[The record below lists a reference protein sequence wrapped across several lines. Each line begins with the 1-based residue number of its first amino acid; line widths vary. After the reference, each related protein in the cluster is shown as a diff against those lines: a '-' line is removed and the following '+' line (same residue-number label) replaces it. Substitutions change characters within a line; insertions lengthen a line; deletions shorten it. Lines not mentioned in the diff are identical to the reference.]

1 MPYLDDRHLYIGLGL
16 TLLLSTRLISLALQ
30 RTTTLNLIHH
40 SQSNPHAAPHP
51 NPHSL
56 PHSRPDDLPPS
67 SPDPTPSLP
76 LSSLSTLSSSPNP
89 DIARSAT
96 RLLLERLAFS
106 PSARSSFIDDVFSP
120 DPHIRQQAKYLA
132 DLYGKFYPYEGES
145 ENPLVP
151 WRGLLGRGNVASET
165 PAERTVRRAYALAKG
180 MEGRDGGDAMGRLRR
195 LSGAWTGGR
204 RGVVVCQ
211 KMREGQ
217 VVVWIEV
224 MKGLAERGWDVGSVA
239 LGARLIGE
247 ARGMEGLEAGEVWEV
262 LKGDWLE
269 RSRRGQSGEGL
280 RLARWDDEDDEA
292 DIGWGGIDG
301 DASNLPLA
309 RVERRPRFHE
319 GMEVE
324 HIRRRRREAM
334 VLHEGE
340 GVVDRD
346 DIIQR
351 YTNDE

>member
-1 MPYLDDRHLYIGLGL
+1 MPYLDDRHIYIGLGL
-16 TLLLSTRLISLALQ
+16 TLLLSTRLISLALH
-30 RTTTLNLIHH
+30 RTTTLNLIHPSPTH
-40 SQSNPHAAPHP
+40 PHATPPSHP
-51 NPHSL
+51 A
-56 PHSRPDDLPPS
+56 PS
-67 SPDPTPSLP
+67 SPSSTPSLP
-76 LSSLSTLSSSPNP
+76 LPSLSTLSSSPNP

-96 RLLLERLAFS
+96 RLLLERLASS
-106 PSARSSFIDDVFSP
+106 PTARSSFIDDIFSP
-120 DPHIRQQAKYLA
+120 RPHVRRQAKYLA
-132 DLYGKFYPYEGES
+132 DLYAKFYPYEGEG
-145 ENPLVP
+145 ENPLAP
-151 WRGLLGRGNVASET
+151 WRGLLGRGDVASET
-165 PAERTVRRAYALAKG
+165 PAERTVRRAYGLARG
-180 MEGRDGGDAMGRLRR
+180 MEGRDGGDAVGRLRR
-195 LSGAWTGGR
+195 LSGAWMGGR

-211 KMREGQ
+211 RMREGQ

-224 MKGLAERGWDVGSVA
+224 MRGLVERGWDKGNVA

-247 ARGMEGLEAGEVWEV
+247 AREMEGLEPGEVWEV

-269 RSRRGQSGEGL
+269 GDRRGKSGGGL

-292 DIGWGGIDG
+292 EIGWGGIDG

-319 GMEVE
+319 GVEVE